1 MAPCSVQRFSDQD
14 MWVGDL
20 KQAVRG
26 TGNDPG
32 TIYAP
37 GMGALISDWGSGAEF
52 SGSKDL
58 GILQKLVSIRWTVL
72 T

>member
-1 MAPCSVQRFSDQD
+1 ML
-14 MWVGDL
+14 VGDL

-32 TIYAP
+32 TSYVP
-37 GMGALISDWGSGAEF
+37 GTGALISGWGSGAEF

-58 GILQKLVSIRWTVL
+58 GIRQKLVSIRRTIL